1 MGTKSQTEAK
11 QIAKPQKS
19 QKKTAKKAEETK
31 VQQGS
36 GTNEPLNPEQ
46 TVMIYACKHP
56 EVDQAVVSAC
66 KAANVELVRLEDRV
80 ITDYLASK
88 QAVTEREKEA
98 DRMQKFLQD
107 ESNRQFAEQQGVR
120 LFTIVTGE
128 TDVAKSEEIEITENE
143 VCHKTTLSHKQAHR
157 LFDVLRAFGILEFTG
172 IRKFK
177 LHFSAERRHKTI
189 LAEVEAVS
197 KILKSDIMRL
207 RNSLS
212 AEDSISV
219 ETREQ
224 YEQAIRAAVDE
235 ALK

>member
-11 QIAKPQKS
+11 QVAKPQKPQS
-19 QKKTAKKAEETK
+19 KTAKKTEETK
-31 VQQGS
+31 I
-36 GTNEPLNPEQ
+36 PLNPEQ
-46 TVMIYACKHP
+46 MVIVYACKHP
-56 EVDQAVVSAC
+56 EVEEAVVSAC
-66 KAANVELVRLEDRV
+66 TAANVEMVRLEDRV

-98 DRMQKFLQD
+98 DRMQRFLQS

-143 VCHKTTLSHKQAHR
+143 VCHKTTLSHSQAHR
-157 LFDVLRAFGILEFTG
+157 LFDILRAFGILEFTG

-189 LAEVEAVS
+189 LTEVEAVS

-212 AEDSISV
+212 SEDSISV

-224 YEQAIRAAVDE
+224 YEQAIRTAVEE

>member
-11 QIAKPQKS
+11 QVAKPQKS
-19 QKKTAKKAEETK
+19 QKKAVKKSAETK

-36 GTNEPLNPEQ
+36 DTKEPLNPEQ

-56 EVDQAVVSAC
+56 DVEKAVIDAC
-66 KAANVELVRLEDRV
+66 AAANVETVRLEDRV

-88 QAVTEREKEA
+88 QAVTERGKEA
-98 DRMQKFLQD
+98 DRMQKFLQS

-128 TDVAKSEEIEITENE
+128 TDVAKSEEIEFTENE
-143 VCHKTTLSHKQAHR
+143 VCHKTTLSHSQARR

-172 IRKFK
+172 VRKFK
-177 LHFSAERRHKTI
+177 LHFSPERRHKTI
-189 LAEVEAVS
+189 LAEIEAVS

-212 AEDSISV
+212 SEDSISV
-219 ETREQ
+219 ETSER
-224 YEQAIRAAVDE
+224 YEQAIRAAVEE

>member
-1 MGTKSQTEAK
+1 MGTKSQTEA
-11 QIAKPQKS
+11 QQVAKPQKP
-19 QKKTAKKAEETK
+19 QNKTAKKAEETK
-31 VQQGS
+31 GS
-36 GTNEPLNPEQ
+36 LNPEQ
-46 TVMIYACKHP
+46 TVIVYACKHP
-56 EVDQAVVSAC
+56 EVEKAVVSAC
-66 KAANVELVRLEDRV
+66 TAANVEMVRLEDRV

-98 DRMQKFLQD
+98 DRMQRFLQS

-120 LFTIVTGE
+120 LFTIVTGK

-143 VCHKTTLSHKQAHR
+143 VCHKTTLSHSQAHR
-157 LFDVLRAFGILEFTG
+157 LFDILRAFGILEFTG
-172 IRKFK
+172 VRKFK

-189 LAEVEAVS
+189 LTEVEAVS

-212 AEDSISV
+212 SEDSISV

-224 YEQAIRAAVDE
+224 YEQAIRTAVEE